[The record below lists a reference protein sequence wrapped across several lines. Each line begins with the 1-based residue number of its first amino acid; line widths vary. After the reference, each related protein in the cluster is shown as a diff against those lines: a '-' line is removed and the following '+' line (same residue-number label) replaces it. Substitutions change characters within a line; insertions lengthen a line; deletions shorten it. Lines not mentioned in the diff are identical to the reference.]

1 MISRSAEPT
10 DVPASTAERRGSALS
25 VLAFAS
31 RCHAGQRCPSD
42 GAPFIEHLS
51 EVARLLRDAGCADVI
66 VAAGLLHSVIEDT
79 DVSAAELTA
88 RFGATV
94 SKLVE
99 ATTNDY
105 VGSYAQRRNA
115 LREQIRAAG
124 ADAASLFAAVEIA
137 EVRALA
143 KQARR
148 ERARVGPDAPTDDAR
163 HRVERLQQLWFED
176 HRTSL
181 AMLSAVAADNRLVKQ
196 LAAELADCPVT
207 VRRANRID
215 TRP

>member
-10 DVPASTAERRGSALS
+10 ALPTSIAERRGSALS

-31 RCHAGQRCPSD
+31 RCHAGQRRASD

-51 EVARLLRDAGCADVI
+51 EVARLLRDAGCVDDV
-66 VAAGLLHSVIEDT
+66 VAAGLLHSVLEDT

-94 SKLVE
+94 SQLVE
-99 ATTNDY
+99 AATNDCI
-105 VGSYAQRRNA
+105 GSYARRRSA

-124 ADAASLFAAVEIA
+124 PDAASLFAAVEIA

-143 KQARR
+143 GQARR
-148 ERARVGPDAPTDDAR
+148 ERARVGPDAPTDAAR
-163 HRVERLQQLWFED
+163 HRVDRLQQLHFED
-176 HRTSL
+176 HRASL
-181 AMLSAVAADNRLVKQ
+181 AMLSAVAAHHRLVKQ

-207 VRRANRID
+207 VRRINRID
-215 TRP
+215 ARP

>member
-1 MISRSAEPT
+1 MITRSAEPT
-10 DVPASTAERRGSALS
+10 AVPASTAERRGSALS

-31 RCHAGQRCPSD
+31 RCHAGQRRPSD

-51 EVARLLRDAGCADVI
+51 EVARLLRDAGCADVV
-66 VAAGLLHSVIEDT
+66 VAAGLLHSVIQDT

-94 SKLVE
+94 SQLVE

-105 VGSYAQRRNA
+105 VGSYAQRRHA

-124 ADAASLFAAVEIA
+124 PDAALLFAAIEIA

-143 KQARR
+143 GEARR
-148 ERARVGPDAPTDDAR
+148 ERARVGPDAPADDAR
-163 HRVERLQQLWFED
+163 ERVERLQQLRFED
-176 HRTSL
+176 HRASL
-181 AMLSAVAADNRLVKQ
+181 AMLSAVAAGHRLVKQ
-196 LAAELADCPVT
+196 LAAELTDCPVT
-207 VRRANRID
+207 VRRARRMD
-215 TRP
+215 VRP